1 MSQFFKSGGLSIE
14 LQHKSFQW
22 IFRTDFLQDWLV
34 WSPFSPRDS
43 QESSP
48 TPQFKSINSLVLIL
62 YGPTLLLFLNY
73 TWKSLLIHYVLHMWQ
88 TNTPLN
94 FQNFCLITFFQNIW
108 VLLICSKLFQTVIN
122 EANIYETEVSRTALG
137 PRALF
142 MFYSFLYRWLL

>member
-1 MSQFFKSGGLSIE
+1 MNFSISLSNEYSGLISFRIDWFDLLSVQGTLRSL
-14 LQHKSFQW
+14 LQHHNSKASILWCSSFMVQ
-22 IFRTDFLQDWLV
+22 
-34 WSPFSPRDS
+34 
-43 QESSP
+43 
-48 TPQFKSINSLVLIL
+48 L
-62 YGPTLLLFLNY
+62 YFFFLNY

-108 VLLICSKLFQTVIN
+108 VLLICSKLFQTVRN
-122 EANIYETEVSRTALG
+122 EANIYETEVSRTSLG